1 MQFASTTPCWPDD
14 LTRDEWDE
22 LIVLK
27 DAISYSPSSVH
38 PAKMERFTQLFA
50 KSLSG
55 KGDPCIQ

>member
-1 MQFASTTPCWPDD
+1 MQFTSTTPYWPDD